1 MAAVLV
7 SLDVPGPR
15 AARDLISAI
24 GAGQY
29 KIGLELLHHPDGVR
43 LAAEIAAD
51 WPLFLDAKLSD
62 IPTTVARAV
71 DQICRHIRPAM
82 LSVRAAIPEA
92 IEAAAGRTMI
102 VHVPCLTSDHG
113 AEAQRSTAPGYV
125 CSPTL
130 AARVRALNPRVVIV
144 CPGVRLPGDS
154 ADDHVAPRGVPP
166 DADYVVVGRPIT
178 RAPDPR
184 EALARYV
191 AAAMAA
197 KITSKE
203 D

>member
-7 SLDVPGPR
+7 SLDVPGPM

-24 GAGQY
+24 GARHY
-29 KIGLELLHHPDGVR
+29 KIGLELLHDPDGVR
-43 LAAEIAAD
+43 FAARVAAECH
-51 WPLFLDAKLSD
+51 LFLDAKLSD

-71 DQICRHIRPAM
+71 DQICRHIRPSM
-82 LSVRAAIPEA
+82 LSVRTAIPEA

-102 VHVPCLTSDHG
+102 VHVPFLTSDHG
-113 AEAQRSTAPGYV
+113 AEPQRSAAPGYV

-130 AARVRALNPRVVIV
+130 AARVRALNPGSVIV

-154 ADDHVAPRGVPP
+154 ADDHVAPCGVPP
-166 DADYVVVGRPIT
+166 HAT
-178 RAPDPR
+178 DPR